1 MRPRSAERKLQIP
14 LRYTSPLPTKLCL
27 TELMLR
33 IFDRQLR
40 VQSHTRLHS
49 GSANETF
56 SSRFRHRMPMF
67 PPFITYASSDMLV
80 QLFGKI

>member
-1 MRPRSAERKLQIP
+1 MRPRAEVKINSP
-14 LRYTSPLPTKLCL
+14 LRYTPPLPTERCL
-27 TELMLR
+27 AALMLR
-33 IFDRQLR
+33 ISDRQLR

>member
-1 MRPRSAERKLQIP
+1 MRPRAELKINSP
-14 LRYTSPLPTKLCL
+14 LRYTPLLPTELCL
-27 TELMLR
+27 AALMMR
-33 IFDRQLR
+33 ISDRQLR

>member
-1 MRPRSAERKLQIP
+1 MRPRAEVKINSP
-14 LRYTSPLPTKLCL
+14 LRYTPSLPAERCL
-27 TELMLR
+27 AALMLR
-33 IFDRQLR
+33 ISDRQLR

-56 SSRFRHRMPMF
+56 SSRFRHRMPIF
-67 PPFITYASSDMLV
+67 PPFITCASSDMLV

>member
-1 MRPRSAERKLQIP
+1 MRPRAEVKINSP
-14 LRYTSPLPTKLCL
+14 LRHTPPLPTERCL
-27 TELMLR
+27 AALMMR
-33 IFDRQLR
+33 ISDRQLR

>member
-1 MRPRSAERKLQIP
+1 MRPRAEVKINSP
-14 LRYTSPLPTKLCL
+14 LRCTPPLPTERCL
-27 TELMLR
+27 AALMLR
-33 IFDRQLR
+33 ISDRQLR

-67 PPFITYASSDMLV
+67 PPFITYASSGMLV